1 MPDSNMRPASQI
13 LAGAPNPYDL
23 VPYESYPFAKS
34 HIRHLHAMGRLFGL
48 SPAGADGCRVLEL
61 GGASG
66 GNLIPMAID
75 HPGSRFT
82 GIDLSARQIE
92 AGRRQVADLGLKNI
106 ELRTASIMDVD
117 GSYGAFD
124 YIIAHGVFSWV
135 PAAVQDMVL
144 TICRDRLAPDG
155 IAVVDYNTLPGWAP
169 WQGLRE
175 TILQHGRRI
184 EDPMERLRHARQLL
198 NAMRESAGQD
208 QTPHGQTLCREID
221 RMLELSDWFL
231 LHDHL
236 EEDNTPIYFHQF
248 VERARA
254 SGLAYLGEADL
265 SAMHV
270 RGLAA
275 QSDSLGMA
283 EDIIRQQQYLDLVQN
298 RRFRLSLL
306 GRPGARPDHAI
317 AAERL
322 WDFRWRAALRPQAK
336 PEDLATAISGPL
348 AFLDAAG
355 NQRLRTSDR
364 LSGAAFATLCRHDL
378 PVLPADIVQEAMSR
392 FAIADEA
399 GLKAALL
406 APARDLAMTNAIELH
421 TLAGNWVPEISERP
435 LASRLAR
442 YQARHSTWLTSQR
455 HEPVGA
461 DPAVREVIRHVDGRH
476 SRMAILEEMRKL
488 AERGKL
494 NLQHEGRQVMDR
506 VALARLLPALVDEVL
521 TFLARNSLL
530 IG

>member
-1 MPDSNMRPASQI
+1 MPDSNMTPASPI
-13 LAGAPNPYDL
+13 LARAPNPYDL
-23 VPYESYPFAKS
+23 VPYESYPFSRS

-48 SPAGADGCRVLEL
+48 SPADVDGCRVLEL

-92 AGRRQVADLGLKNI
+92 AGRRQIADLGLTNI
-106 ELRTASIMDVD
+106 ELRAASIMEVD
-117 GSYGAFD
+117 EGYGAFD
-124 YIIAHGVFSWV
+124 YIVVHGVFSWV
-135 PAAVQDMVL
+135 PAAVQDKVL
-144 TICRDRLAPDG
+144 AICRDRLAPDG
-155 IAVVDYNTLPGWAP
+155 IAVIDYNTLPGWGP
-169 WQGLRE
+169 WQALRE

-184 EDPMERLRHARQLL
+184 ADPLERLRYARRLL
-198 NAMRESAGQD
+198 NAMRESVAQD

-248 VERARA
+248 VERATA

-275 QSDSLGMA
+275 QADYLSMASD
-283 EDIIRQQQYLDLVQN
+283 IVRQQQYLDLVQN

-306 GRPGARPDHAI
+306 GRAGARPNHSI
-317 AAERL
+317 APERL
-322 WDFRWRAALRPQAK
+322 WEFRWRAAIRPQARA
-336 PEDLATAISGPL
+336 EDIASAISGRLP
-348 AFLDAAG
+348 FLDAG
-355 NQRLRTSDR
+355 GKQRLRTSDR
-364 LSGAAFATLCRHDL
+364 LSGAVYATLCGHDL
-378 PVLPADIVQEAMSR
+378 PVPPAQVVRDAMDR
-392 FAIADEA
+392 FGIADEA

-406 APARDLAMTNAIELH
+406 APARDLAMTNVIELH
-421 TLAGNWVPEISERP
+421 TRPGRWVVGISERP

-476 SRMAILEEMRKL
+476 SRAAIIAEMRKL

-506 VALARLLPALVDEVL
+506 GALARLLPDLVDEVL
-521 TFLARNSLL
+521 AFLARNALL
-530 IG
+530 VG